1 MDIDIVY
8 EIKEKLKKYSV
19 ADYEKLNDKEKE
31 RLYRIQ
37 KFIHE
42 NNLKYN
48 KLQNEIKQLKL
59 TKVQIANSK
68 EIGLSRK
75 TLYNDKVVQ
84 KFIEVSIQAQD
95 YNIKN
100 DKLYDLQ
107 NKYNDLKEQYTKI
120 VSNLIETNLLY
131 EKIDKYKE
139 AIGALTKQNENLKS
153 IIYQNSIK

>member
-1 MDIDIVY
+1 M
-8 EIKEKLKKYSV
+8 
-19 ADYEKLNDKEKE
+19 NDKEKE

>member
-59 TKVQIANSK
+59 TKVQIANSN

>member
-1 MDIDIVY
+1 MDLDIVY